1 MSTNLKYRER
11 ERQKKDKEGN
21 RPEKL
26 NEKKSDRQLERAIK
40 GQTRHFLLEE
50 QHKNFVAAVGNWEM
64 LAKMSASDKK

>member
-40 GQTRHFLLEE
+40 DKGFIFLFSRKENIPIRIAHESYALR
-50 QHKNFVAAVGNWEM
+50 
-64 LAKMSASDKK
+64 